1 MEQSVQNKTM
11 DELRCFCRN
20 NKNNGLKGHSKFT
33 KKEDLK
39 EFIIDNYEGGIETID
54 ENQVSPKFVIID
66 DTNFCEK
73 YEIIEMNNKLYMDM
87 QINNTTNK
95 FEIRFTSDDNEE
107 GHLVNET
114 IPYTFIFDCMK
125 LDEDYI
131 LKIKGIH
138 NDINRFIY
146 DKNYSINTNLLI
158 SLLDIQS
165 NTKSFKVELEPFYNE
180 YHNDIYNLYK
190 ENIIKKSN
198 IFNEKLLFHGTSE
211 KNKISIINTGFSLT
225 CRREHGRAHGEGI
238 YFTNNIEF
246 ALKYSNDSKNHM
258 RNGRYNMIPNT
269 NINTNTNTNI
279 NTNTNMANVN
289 LPNASSTS
297 IINEPVNRVE
307 KTNVRYVIAAMVGVN
322 HIILGKNAREV
333 FPIGPDGIQYDTG
346 VDSMADTK
354 QWVKKDKEQIKIVGV
369 FKITMKDDSKVIDKI
384 KMKFI
389 NRTNR
394 EIYIYYDP
402 LKHTSN
408 QKCSIYVNAQL
419 LLHHCKLMGKVSSK
433 PDNIISGCIL
443 NVTGYINDEFICGW
457 HNNDNFHISRT
468 FKSGFGHIAVDKSE
482 HFYIE

>member
-20 NKNNGLKGHSKFT
+20 NKNQGLKGHSKFT

-39 EFIIDNYEGGIETID
+39 EFIIDNYEGEIETID
-54 ENQVSPKFVIID
+54 ENQVSPKFVIFE
-66 DTNFCEK
+66 NNLSEK

-87 QINNTTNK
+87 DAYENSK
-95 FEIRFTSDDNEE
+95 LEIRFTSDDNEE
-107 GHLVNET
+107 GYLVNET
-114 IPYTFIFDCMK
+114 MPYKFIFICVK
-125 LDEDYI
+125 LGEDYI

-138 NDINRFIY
+138 NDINKFIY
-146 DKNYSINTNLLI
+146 DRNYSINANLLT

-165 NTKSFKVELEPFYNE
+165 NTKYFKVELEPFYNE
-180 YHNDIYNLYK
+180 YHTEIYNLYK
-190 ENIIKKSN
+190 ENITKSN
-198 IFNEKLLFHGTSE
+198 TFNEKLLFHGTSE

-258 RNGRYNMIPNT
+258 RNGRYNMI
-269 NINTNTNTNI
+269 
-279 NTNTNMANVN
+279 TNTNMADVN

-346 VDSMADTK
+346 VDSMTDTK

-419 LLHHCKLMGKVSSK
+419 LLHHCKLMGKVSPAK
-433 PDNIISGCIL
+433 PDNIISGGIL

-457 HNNDNFHISRT
+457 YNNDNFHISRT